1 VTERTG
7 TYNEV
12 KVERERRMT
21 AVEGKQAR
29 QRATLG
35 AEIDSDYAETLA
47 EADRTVNSAVE
58 TVNAELDAWR
68 ETVTA
73 GVYSKT
79 VTRSETDRTVIGETT
94 KTGESAPSLCRRRL
108 SSSCAHGLQAA
119 TLPSWCG
126 TPSTATRLLTRCST
140 DGFTFLV
147 DLHHEHVRG

>member
-1 VTERTG
+1 MTERTG

-94 KTGESAPSLCRRRL
+94 KTGESRHPAELVRYTLHSDPFTDPLLYRRV
-108 SSSCAHGLQAA
+108 HIPGG
-119 TLPSWCG
+119 P
-126 TPSTATRLLTRCST
+126 PP
-140 DGFTFLV
+140 
-147 DLHHEHVRG
+147 